1 MASFTQIAFD
11 FDEQPVLPKKEKE
24 KVKAKPKPQPVAEPE
39 LKQRSKR
46 GRKSLKDMVSDAEMI
61 RIPSDEVLKQKLYY
75 SISEVS
81 ELFQLN
87 ASSLRYWETE
97 FSHIN
102 PRKNKK
108 GDRFYTAEDIKK
120 LQLIYFLLR
129 QRKYTIEGAKDYL
142 KKYKDDSS
150 VRFELVQSLQ
160 QMKAFLLQIKAD
172 L

>member
-11 FDEQPVLPKKEKE
+11 FDEQPVVPKKVKE
-24 KVKAKPKPQPVAEPE
+24 KVKAKPRPQPVAEPE
-39 LKQRSKR
+39 EKLRSKR

-61 RIPSDEVLKQKLYY
+61 RIPSDEILKQKLYY

-142 KKYKDDSS
+142 KKYKDDSA